1 CMAPPPSSSVS
12 GSMQVQVLYEMMPY
26 AVNTLTYQPL
36 PPAQVTAATPNVGF
50 IQANTTIVLQGSG
63 LSVPLVC
70 QFTCYPADSPFS
82 TSTAL
87 LLSSSMAQCVAP
99 SLPSPVLT
107 GCSVLQVVVLESHTV
122 LWSYEFRYI
131 DQSMLQIPPVVGR
144 PTLQLNAPFVVD
156 AKWDLVVP
164 PALNL
169 IACSFDDF
177 SDLGSSVVVTPAI
190 SATRLSCHVP
200 RGAIGVGVV
209 RVLWQEYAIFTTDIE
224 VIPPAQVDSYS
235 PSIGATTGG
244 TRLRIRGQRFHPA
257 LPVQC
262 RFEGSLAVNAQYM
275 NETLVECVTPPRV
288 QLNQTNVD
296 VVVGRQVV
304 SLQPG
309 FTYLDP
315 PTLVKAIGGSLS
327 VSVQVSL
334 NSRPQEPFDVYCNIA
349 NITTFGEWTKNST
362 SVRCDG
368 GGTSS
373 VALSWNTQEW
383 SERLPIH
390 VSSSVTSLWPMKV
403 FARQAPQLIK
413 VAGQGL
419 FSASHCVVGT
429 KRRVVVNATDD
440 IVFCLVHSDDLGDN
454 AVSVSVSVNN
464 GQIVLASNLTV
475 AVFPAPTLEAIE
487 PAFGSVLGG
496 TLLHMWGSNLPRHD
510 DVGEIWVYVSV
521 ATAGRSSNVS
531 SITCHADNRLVQG
544 RWFVGMNRVTC
555 PVSVSVDRVGLSLNG
570 VDVSNVVLVRDNLL
584 VLVDIV
590 PRMGSVAGGLV
601 SLISTAFN
609 TSRSYGCMV
618 DRQVRVDLV
627 VINATHGQC
636 MLPSF
641 DGSDTTTHSISYFE
655 NQADDGDTA
664 PQSDTL
670 VYWVVQ
676 PPQADSIDP
685 VLAFQSTL
693 TIVALL
699 GRNFIDSPMYHC
711 RIGNT
716 SLPANW
722 ISPTQ
727 LNCVIAVELHANEYS
742 VGLLFAADASNFL
755 VPQPLKLTILPDPE
769 IAFITPTHGNE
780 LTTITIV
787 GSSFPQLVMCAMDQA
802 FVQPTFVNQTMVVC
816 AVPPLLSIPSIL
828 KISLAVNGHTS
839 LASVLFS
846 AESPP
851 AILQVFPA
859 TIASTWTSPFQLMGV
874 FTNTTLQVQCRFE
887 STSWPLVKTTMGTI
901 GNQSTLAFCPP
912 PKVSPSLR
920 IALSVS
926 TNGQAFSN
934 RISVSIVSPATL
946 ASVQPSTVI
955 FGPNSTSAF
964 VSVLGYNMPTECT
977 CEFRLAGQAVAV
989 SSSATWV
996 SSFKVNCIVPPSLG
1010 VNTYAIT
1017 LVYQGMP
1024 LAQNALR
1031 VELAP
1036 VPTVIQVYPTATAT
1050 LQNSSMTIVGSAF
1063 SANTRFMCSFG
1074 DKFVQVVR
1082 TNSTMLSC
1090 LIPSTAVPNVVAFT
1104 LTGNDVVVLVNQ
1116 SFTYFATPQ
1125 VVEIVPSILHPT
1137 TTCDT
1142 VDIRGFDLVPI
1153 RTCHWMAQPTTPT
1166 VVVTRALYVNSTLV
1180 QCNLDTVLATGT
1192 YNVYV
1197 LWNGH
1202 DLSRVGTVQVV
1213 PALNLTSMVPSFGM
1227 TWQSEVVLFGSTFSP
1242 RETVWC
1248 YYDLIHVEAIVV
1260 NSTALRCNL
1269 QLSPAQIKTRHVVY
1283 VAATTNQVDY
1293 SNALP
1298 FQFAPEF
1305 YVRAAMPATGTVAG
1319 QSEVYIVGYFP
1330 VQSGTFECRF
1340 GSAFVPATPLNSSH
1354 LVCLSPPSPTSSGV
1368 PLAVAWN
1375 DLVVDNTLSFKY
1387 VDAFMIVRVRPI
1399 FVPVDT
1405 AVNLEVTTNGGLSHE
1420 DAGSIV
1426 CGDFALAH
1434 IVNSTSMVCPFSSNR
1449 LGIHTIYMQNNRH
1462 RTVLGQVQVTVLSAL
1477 DIDNVTPTQISE
1489 AGGAMVTVRVATDD
1503 IMSLQCRFG
1512 ANSST
1517 VQAMYVSQRH
1527 FTCVAPPSK
1536 PGPVMVSFSY
1546 NDFATPAMASWSLQY
1561 RAMVT
1566 LHQVTPRVGLT
1577 LAASST
1583 EVMVRG
1589 TNFWPSVH
1597 WQCLFGRSNVVP
1609 AVFVN
1614 STAIACAAPAFVSDT
1629 TVDVFVSWNRQET
1642 STNSVSFQVISIPT
1656 TLAMRVARQ
1665 DQMNATVVVY
1675 GASGHFTPGTYTC
1688 GVYTTANNNNVSGP
1702 IMVAASLVNASSG
1715 LECIVPSSFVT
1726 TDLTVDVWFQ
1736 TSKVA
1741 ASVGFVVDSAA
1752 DVLLSGS
1759 YFVQEPRVQLFGV
1772 GLHTHLLCDFG
1783 GSVVG
1788 VENVSP
1794 YVIQCTLPRST
1805 TPTTTLVV
1813 RAGQSLVVLRS
1824 YELPRAV
1831 PPVVQAVLPN
1841 FTSSSMLVNADS
1853 TTVEIVGSHFQP
1865 LASAYC
1871 VVNSTVRIPLQFVS
1885 TSSMTCILS
1894 SRTTTIL
1901 PAVVAS
1907 PTELH
1912 CMAPRQA
1919 PGLVTLSIV
1928 PATMFRQLKSFT
1940 FQYIVRPVLVSVQP
1954 TVGSGGTLVTVT
1966 MSFIPFTPTLSC
1978 QFDVD
1983 MVPAMYVNSTTI
1995 VCQAPR
2001 YHSAGRVALRAF
2013 LDSEN
2018 EVIPSTSA
2026 SATFEFRPTPVVSS
2040 VWPDYML
2047 DKADTILTVHGF
2059 NLDVNTSCVFA
2070 CVSSSNQSVLVHI
2083 NTTVISPTEVQCAVK
2098 KHGHSWPTDVSL
2110 YVSTLESIHSNAIS
2124 IKVLHAVQPQQWTL
2138 SPKSG
2143 SIQGGYS
2150 IQITGAHFPMLTV
2163 TCWIGTVQ
2171 ARGMWVSS
2179 HLVTCRLPAAPDTSL
2194 RQVTLQ
2200 FGEITIPTP
2209 LDFQYTANAVVQSCT
2224 PSTGIANV
2232 PTFIDVAGMHFAF
2245 SQDVQCQ
2252 FDLVS
2257 TPAIHLS
2264 STSLRCLTPPRHV
2277 EGTAT
2282 FQVVSG
2288 LDVLWTSTF
2297 TFIPMPTLHR
2307 PPYPL
2312 VGWPSSTV
2320 HLMGSNLMS
2329 VAYCQFG
2336 DATIVPVQTKS
2347 STHVT
2352 CTVPNNTLG
2361 MMSTSSV
2368 SVRVTA
2374 DELLPTTPLPFTYI
2388 RPMSITSLAVVSSY
2402 VLDVIGHFYDALD
2415 RVDCV
2420 FGLAGNTT
2428 GTVVSSTRLKCPIPD
2443 RQSTADELAT
2453 TPFSVVWNSCNEIPT
2468 TPPLPTKVTFTFPK
2482 PVRVSKLA
2490 PDRGSVDGGTLVRVF
2505 FASVPSTTTIVKCIF
2520 GSQYTLGSYE
2530 ADRRSVVCV
2539 APRGTPNESVDVSLV
2554 VDTAL
2559 IETTLK
2565 YQYVVVPDVLSIAVN
2580 WINQMDLQL
2589 RATVRPPLSSNATV
2603 WLRANGGVPCRGVV
2617 LSETE
2622 VSCALTNVVF
2632 HTTHPTDE
2640 WTMELSVNGVDFKA
2654 LPTHVYIRPERMQ
2667 VFEITPAYAM
2677 VNTSQQVMVT
2687 GRGFELCHQQHRG
2700 AFCTCAFGKV
2710 STVAQY
2716 ISRTLLTCDAPRAFV
2731 GEAVP
2736 FALIAN
2742 GTIVPTSGS
2751 AGLTFAVVHS
2761 TVDAI
2766 YPLSGLARGG
2776 AVINVRGY
2784 DLDPRLGCWFDDK
2797 IFVPATVLNSTWL
2810 QCVAP
2815 ARRTTSTVALAIVLS
2830 LDRQQISP
2838 AVNFTYVDTP
2848 VVTQMSP
2855 PAISDMGSRTVSLVV
2870 QSFVTGMD
2878 WSCRFETSSG
2888 HNFAAPGV
2896 WYAENSTFAC
2906 NVPNIKAFTAVLVYL
2921 VLNGNEI
2928 IGTGW
2933 QVDILAS
2940 NTLMSVVPTLIPRDI
2955 GVPVVV
2961 QTTFVI
2967 PPSASLQCNF
2977 IGPNTTAY
2985 TVPALAV
2992 STTSVACDSPQFALA
3007 GTATLTLGMYG
3018 QAYSTNALSMYVYDR
3033 PLGVSVL
3040 PAFGPVGGNVSVRVL
3055 GTNFLPSLD
3064 LACRFGSSIAVLGRY
3079 ISSNEVHCV
3088 APPSIKA
3095 GMVDVFVTLNGL
3107 YFDPLSLQ
3115 YEYLP
3120 EWHIRTVTPSNAP
3133 ISGGTAIQILLASA
3147 TSFNESV
3154 SCSFEHGGIVPARTL
3169 SNDTIE
3175 CVTPPFDRPTS
3186 VRLGLQT
3193 SSSRLTLAQSATL
3206 IEFVLPIQ
3214 IQSTAPTA
3222 GIERT
3227 KLAVHVYGYNFRPTV
3242 QCRVNHT
3249 IIEGGAMLM
3258 SPFHVRC
3265 VIPAKLA
3272 QDVGTLDVTN
3282 NAIDF
3287 ALAATVHFYPPLIA
3301 VKVSPHNGPVT
3312 GGTPIRLYGTNMHLV
3327 SLCRFDR
3334 ILMPATHIQPN
3345 EIECTTPPHAAGV
3358 IEVALSG
3365 NRRDFTPALVGF
3377 EFQLVPQVS
3386 LVLPLQGQ
3394 VNSLVQVTGSG
3405 FVSPAWCRF
3414 HSEMVEAQVLSS
3426 AALTCMAPPLVLP
3439 VVNGKVQTKVSVEV
3453 SLNEGHDWSFNQVMF
3468 EYVRP
3473 FSVRRVSPVVGSE
3486 SGQTAVHLYGRGFQP
3501 SKRYTCYFDTS
3512 DVLAIFVSAKQ
3523 LVCKTP
3529 AHLPGTVAL
3538 ILADEQANTHS
3549 IPFVFRYTPAIT
3561 LHDVTPS
3568 IASSNGG
3575 DTVWLV
3581 GLHFYFSFA
3590 MACHFDSIVIPAVF
3604 YNATAV
3610 SCVTPPHISGDVTLG
3625 WSANGVDVEP
3635 SGSILF
3641 TFVDPPVIA
3650 AVSKVSSALGD
3661 VVQVTG
3667 RHITPQTVCW
3677 IDGYET
3683 RSVVVSTNAINCTVP
3698 PLENRPTVG
3707 TLQLIRDTSVR
3718 SNVARLLYM
3727 LPAIVRNV
3735 VPPFGST
3742 RGRTPLRI
3750 LGQNFNRSL
3759 HLVCVFSAN
3768 ATSAEL
3774 DRTVA
3779 TFVSPYELHCLSPPT
3794 PEPQAMQVA
3803 VFQYDVAVSST
3814 SGSFRT
3820 IPFAQVYQVTP
3831 DNALHRGGQSIVVRG
3846 AHFVQSSALRCAFG
3860 TQLVPAAYVNSTCV
3874 RCIAPAHETGSVA
3887 FGMSNNNVDVEA
3899 ADDGVQFTFVQPLFV
3914 HSISPASGSVVGN
3927 TTIAITGSG
3936 FGPALTCW
3944 FGDVSV
3950 VTVVTSNA
3958 SAVCVSPPAQKDF
3971 KSTSVMLGVSVGSQ
3985 PPLVFVEFTYVVTNR
4000 VERLTPSQAFSVGG
4014 TTLMIQMTRATQN
4027 VSCWFGNQLPIAAT
4041 SVSSTQ
4047 FACVTPS
4054 APVGIVNLTIT
4065 SGTHGS
4071 MDMLPFEF
4079 VPTPKVLNVAKPTT
4093 SPLSGGSDIEVL
4105 GFHVEFVRQCLV
4117 GGAEPVPAYVVDHS
4131 VHCISP
4137 PQLHPGSYPLVLLSP
4152 YGSIDTTFRVQYADE
4167 IAVVVTEDFPDESTR
4182 PELLQVFP
4190 DTVETS
4196 GGTVLRIRGR
4206 GFQNSRFLACQFGYD
4221 PVPATYLS
4229 STLLTCVAP
4238 RHVPATVV
4246 LEVTC
4251 DGVTFS
4257 LSGTEIQV
4265 VHDAVVTQLS
4275 PGHGTPHGNTLVTIQ
4290 GSHFLPN
4297 SPHLVCRFGP
4307 VRVPATYVSSN
4318 VIQCATPPQEDT
4330 AASVVL
4336 VHVSNNNASFTSH
4349 GLFFTYSPTPW
4360 ISSTWPMRATQIGG
4374 TIVTV
4379 RGYHFTPR
4387 QVFCVWNVLPQRTS
4401 LAQVVTATL
4410 LRCAT
4415 PRNLPVGPLTLQ
4427 LTTNNQDLSTGVNL
4441 VITPNVVLT
4450 KLVPSIGPA
4459 LRGRTLVHVV
4469 GSGFENQVE
4478 LSCRFG
4484 TAKVAATFINSTL
4497 IQCESPPHSVG
4508 TTPLQVTWN
4517 GVDEAVDALPFQFVD
4532 DVEVSVLTP
4541 LHSLVTGQRPVFVK
4555 GLNFLNSSSL
4565 ACRFGELMSPAT
4577 FLSPTLLVCIV
4588 PSRVGNLVD
4597 PVGLVSFDVTCNGVD
4612 FTSSGLQFEYLSA
4625 CPALRY
4631 CSDHDIALVP
4641 NGTFPASDGRNF
4653 SQCLPST
4660 FQPRAGQP
4668 SCLPCPVG
4676 FYCPDFGLS
4685 KPILCPAGFVCDRH
4699 ALRTPETM
4707 CPEGHYCL
4715 PGTKSTN
4722 VLDFENRSDYVVN
4735 YETGITTFDVTSR
4748 LWSVLPRPSPATGS
4762 RRLEQ
4767 PPNSMD
4773 PQCLTRQ
4780 CDFNTSN
4787 LLAEKPFVCPL
4798 GTFCRSG
4805 VSTPLM
4811 QLQNFSSPQPCFR
4824 GFFCPRGSRSPE
4836 GQGPC
4841 PSGYYCPTIT
4851 DAIACPRGSYCPGVG
4866 NVKPIAC
4873 YPGSYQPLDTQPM
4886 CQLCPVGYICPG
4898 FNRTAPVLCP
4908 SGFVCSSWGLSVPV
4922 VTCPSGFYCNE
4933 GTWSSDPAELTQLR
4947 PIPCSR
4953 GTFCYAGVKQDLTID
4968 WLPIAPEGATAKQ
4981 TCTEGTFCPEG
4992 TVASTLCYP
5001 GHYCPPGTQFPLQ
5014 VPLGTFS
5021 QREGSIAPTL
5031 CFPGTF
5037 STFKA
5042 STECRVCPAGYA
5054 CAGYG
5059 VYIPAICAAGY
5070 YRSSIPCPS
5079 GYVCGE
5085 ATTRERQYFH
5095 MCPGGYLCGTET
5107 TQPKQFDHMC
5117 ASGNVCYRGTKD
5129 TESTRFNCPQ
5139 GSFCPAGTA
5148 DPGVK
5153 ETQCPLGTSSQP
5165 VSNEL
5170 TDCSILPVAVC
5181 DKSPVDTSYYPV
5193 FSYVF
5198 QGTTF
5203 QYNSQTNIGRT
5214 PEIQILKKILP
5225 VNLSASAA
5233 PWVND
5238 TVDVIRSCPTVVPS
5252 VGGTLVTIVGRNFL
5266 PSNRLTC
5273 EFQLLGG
5280 DLVFMSVPA
5289 AYVNSTRVTCR
5300 TPPFTFAADSS
5311 QLVADVIVYVTNF
5324 GVHRSATGASILYTS
5339 NPITVDMDCGYN
5351 DDEEGPRPKAL
5362 GWFALRAFSQAFLS
5376 FDLRA
5381 IPADMVYDEHY
5392 KIALYVTPSI
5402 CQDEQCDGRGILK
5415 PAGDDTETSPCRQP
5429 IVLPSWITSSDFEQR
5444 TVVNLTVMALEDMLI
5459 KPEIHLLYGLF
5470 LAAEDFFVNTTQVDI
5485 TSPARANVTQGIVAD
5500 SRPLSSVISF
5510 EERLVPREY
5519 TFVAIYRHEYSL
5531 VTPVPLNLPPRFDQ
5545 FERGRVL
5552 IKANV
5557 SVGSDQPNLRDIP
5570 TPLPLNYWKLPYD
5583 TLETTVAKTAKY
5595 RETFQGLSAAQD
5607 TYAMEQVV
5615 LPYLPFF
5622 SHCRTYDSYIPIYD
5636 LLESPVECQLPGLE
5650 VFDRNWWRRT
5660 FPPIPNQDDIRVVA
5674 PTDVLEEPVAD
5685 YCYRQL
5691 QCNYEEDLASVD
5703 VNPRWY
5709 EAKDLTHLFDM
5720 LNEPVMYAQY
5730 LQGGDLYNTL
5740 LAAANSDIF
5749 VPVLVDRTAAERIE
5763 GGCLLQCY
5771 PRSVTLQLMYYQV
5784 TSELKRLVSATLVFD
5799 EFDNDASVSDYTFK
5813 VEYAPLNYIE
5823 LVIHFAFDLN
5833 VFMVLF
5839 SCIGLTCTAIASV
5852 FWLITRLTTRI
5863 RDPPKLRY
5871 LSYLALI
5878 APPPTI
5884 GIVLA
5889 SLPCATVIGAFYLLL
5904 NGDVFGD
5911 YKANAYPWSPWGSE
5925 FWGLDNMK
5933 NHYMAL
5939 QVDPTM
5945 VQTLR
5950 HGRVGLCFFI
5960 LAIFLL
5966 CEGVMIFI
5974 PRTIS
5979 ISERAAEDKGGDDE
5993 SLWKPT
5999 PWRRANVILT
6009 CAAVSL
6015 FLVMVIEYSF
6025 WTDFGAN
6032 IFYTQLSFE
6041 LVVPTVIM
6049 VVDACVSDSLLYAPI
6064 VCVINV
6070 IFAMVLMAAPDFLG
6084 FVIASFTAFG
6094 LVLVR
6099 RVYMKPTFHA
6109 VVQTLK
6115 ETATA
6120 SKGLAKQAA
6129 TMMRFYLG
6137 RKPKKPP
6144 VADGKSGDAT
6154 KKEDDPPLPPKA
6166 DNDDGGGATVEPII
6180 DCCMEYTM
6188 TTLAMFFQPIVIAL
6202 LMVFRAETSMS
6213 DNWSIRHQDMEYYF
6227 FYFTL
6232 LIPFRLLAD
6241 VFILHVI
6248 ELFRGWKLYD
6258 YFVYCRYRFIQR
6270 EHRWKGM
6277 EHNLDE
6283 CIEQGVRHLDQMC
6296 FSSQYYF
6303 MCAIQTWGM
6312 LSLILAIEIMVRN
6325 QYNMFGDP
6333 AAIYLIPFMLS
6344 VCVFTRNICLYIS
6357 RKFAMYKLRHENTAW
6372 HNAPDDDDSGVP
6384 DWEELERI
6392 KGASHEAFLMNQ
6404 RLTSETFRFKFL
6416 NYNRPWIVAQLP
6428 NILTP
6433 RTLRRARP
6441 YLITQFSK
6449 ILSSL
6454 NPNVS
6459 DDDDDGAV
6467 LLYHYDSEVSN
6478 HLTCLRRRQAA
6489 FWACVTERAIS
6500 RPHSPPLIN
6509 AARKVECESCL
6520 SRRQLQVEMVI
6531 PIEVMGDK
6539 FERSFPSDEFD
6550 VAEWKKYFAQHQK
6563 FKTLCLSCLA
6573 KQKLEMRMPALG
6585 STGDHADDDEAAAT
6599 LGFGQVYLT
6608 AASRALM
6615 LKWYRLGQDRVFGKT
6630 GKRRAVANVSDDDDD
6645 VATRGAIWA
6654 NRPVRL
6660 NAASTAVA
6668 LKWMVSARLNLKAK
6682 VQGKKVTPL
6691 ETSAKPK
6698 RKKPPTKETI
6708 KAQRTKRK

>member
-1 CMAPPPSSSVS
+1 MPPLVRPTTQLDVVFSPNNGADVSPVYTLTVYVDLSFNGVDFTADNVIVRVVTTSFSIAPTFVWNVGIFKDIWITGPNGHLDEAGSALQCQVGSSISPVAATVINSTTATCRVLSTWLQSDLETTLTFGYAGSRLPLGTFPFTFVAPMTITSMAPWFGPGGAAVTMILAKPLSLRMQEAVGCTFGNLYARGQVVNGSVVTCVVPMTDSPTTSVPVSLVVDNQLASWTPVYFTYIVPPTMLDIIVVQRNQTIVVVRTTGPLLPNLSCLFGHDLITPATTRMDSLEVECMAPPASSSVS
-12 GSMQVQVLYEMMPY
+12 GSMQVQLLYEMMPY

-99 SLPSPVLT
+99 SLPSPALT

-122 LWSYEFRYI
+122 LWSYMFRYI

-156 AKWDLVVP
+156 AKWALVVP

-224 VIPPAQVDSYS
+224 VIPPARVDSYS

-262 RFEGSLAVNAQYM
+262 RFGGSLAVNAQYM
-275 NETLVECVTPPRV
+275 NESLVECVTPPRA
-288 QLNQTNVD
+288 QLNQTNMD
-296 VVVGRQVV
+296 VLVGRQVV

-315 PTLVKAIGGSLS
+315 PTLVKAIGGSS
-327 VSVQVSL
+327 IVSVQVSL
-334 NSRPQEPFDVYCNIA
+334 NWRAQEPFGVYCNIA

-368 GGTSS
+368 GGPSS

-383 SERLPIH
+383 SERLPIY

-475 AVFPAPTLEAIE
+475 AVLPAPTLEAIE

-510 DVGEIWVYVSV
+510 DVGEIWVYVSS
-521 ATAGRSSNVS
+521 ATAGWPRNVS
-531 SITCHADNRLVQG
+531 SVTCHADNRLVQG

-555 PVSVSVDRVGLSLNG
+555 PVSVSVHRVGLSLNG

-609 TSRSYGCMV
+609 TSRSYGCVV

-655 NQADDGDTA
+655 NQADDGDSA
-664 PQSDTL
+664 PQSNTL

-676 PPQADSIDP
+676 PPQVDSIDP

-693 TIVALL
+693 TTVALL

-716 SLPANW
+716 SLPASW

-727 LNCVIAVELHANEYS
+727 LNCMIAVELHANEYS

-934 RISVSIVSPATL
+934 RRSVSIVSPATL

-1017 LVYQGMP
+1017 LVYQGLP

-1125 VVEIVPSILHPT
+1125 VLEIVPSILHPT

-1213 PALNLTSMVPSFGM
+1213 PALHLTSMVPSFGM

-1260 NSTALRCNL
+1260 NSTALRCHL
-1269 QLSPAQIKTRHVVY
+1269 QLSPAQIKTHHVVY

-1319 QSEVYIVGYFP
+1319 QSEVYIVG
-1330 VQSGTFECRF
+1330 
-1340 GSAFVPATPLNSSH
+1340 
-1354 LVCLSPPSPTSSGV
+1354 
-1368 PLAVAWN
+1368 
-1375 DLVVDNTLSFKY
+1375 
-1387 VDAFMIVRVRPI
+1387 
-1399 FVPVDT
+1399 
-1405 AVNLEVTTNGGLSHE
+1405 
-1420 DAGSIV
+1420 
-1426 CGDFALAH
+1426 
-1434 IVNSTSMVCPFSSNR
+1434 
-1449 LGIHTIYMQNNRH
+1449 
-1462 RTVLGQVQVTVLSAL
+1462 
-1477 DIDNVTPTQISE
+1477 
-1489 AGGAMVTVRVATDD
+1489 
-1503 IMSLQCRFG
+1503 
-1512 ANSST
+1512 
-1517 VQAMYVSQRH
+1517 
-1527 FTCVAPPSK
+1527 
-1536 PGPVMVSFSY
+1536 
-1546 NDFATPAMASWSLQY
+1546 
-1561 RAMVT
+1561 
-1566 LHQVTPRVGLT
+1566 
-1577 LAASST
+1577 
-1583 EVMVRG
+1583 
-1589 TNFWPSVH
+1589 
-1597 WQCLFGRSNVVP
+1597 
-1609 AVFVN
+1609 
-1614 STAIACAAPAFVSDT
+1614 
-1629 TVDVFVSWNRQET
+1629 
-1642 STNSVSFQVISIPT
+1642 
-1656 TLAMRVARQ
+1656 
-1665 DQMNATVVVY
+1665 
-1675 GASGHFTPGTYTC
+1675 
-1688 GVYTTANNNNVSGP
+1688 
-1702 IMVAASLVNASSG
+1702 LVNASSG
-1715 LECIVPSSFVT
+1715 LECIVPSSLVT

-1741 ASVGFVVDSAA
+1741 ASVGVVLDSAT

-1772 GLHTHLLCDFG
+1772 GLHTHLVCDFG

-1794 YVIQCTLPRST
+1794 YVIQCTLPRPT

-1813 RAGQSLVVLRS
+1813 RAGQSLIVLRS

-1841 FTSSSMLVNADS
+1841 FTSSFMLVNADS
-1853 TTVEIVGSHFQP
+1853 TTVEIVGTHFQP

-1871 VVNSTVRIPLQFVS
+1871 VVNSTPTEWDVALSTNEGRQFVS
-1885 TSSMTCILS
+1885 FPTFVFAMIPAEAEIVDVWPLIGYENKSTRITVEGYSLDTLETLTAASSSTVQCLFGTVAS
-1894 SRTTTIL
+1894 A
-1901 PAVVAS
+1901 AVVAS

-1966 MSFIPFTPTLSC
+1966 MSVIPFTPTLSC

-1995 VCQAPR
+1995 LCQAPR
-2001 YHSAGRVALRAF
+2001 YHSAGRVALRVF

-2018 EVIPSTSA
+2018 EVMPSTSA

-2070 CVSSSNQSVLVHI
+2070 CISSSNQSVLVQI

-2098 KHGHSWPTDVSL
+2098 KYGRSWPTDVSL

-2124 IKVLHAVQPQQWTL
+2124 IKVLHAVQPQRWTL

-2320 HLMGSNLMS
+2320 QLMGSHLMA

-2336 DATIVPVQTKS
+2336 DATIVPVQTKR

-2352 CTVPNNTLG
+2352 CMVPNNTLG

-2388 RPMSITSLAVVSSY
+2388 RPMSITSLAVLSSH

-2443 RQSTADELAT
+2443 RQSTTGELAT

-2468 TPPLPTKVTFTFPK
+2468 TPPLPTNVTFTFPK

-2505 FASVPSTTTIVKCIF
+2505 FASVPSTTTSVKCIF

-2530 ADRRSVVCV
+2530 ADSRSVVCV

-2559 IETTLK
+2559 IETMLK
-2565 YQYVVVPDVLSIAVN
+2565 YQYVVVPVVLSIAVN

-2617 LSETE
+2617 LSKTE

-2640 WTMELSVNGVDFKA
+2640 WTMELSVNGVDFEA

-2687 GRGFELCHQQHRG
+2687 GRGFELCHQQHSG

-2716 ISRTLLTCDAPRAFV
+2716 ISRTVLTCDAPRAFV

-2761 TVDAI
+2761 TVDSL

-2810 QCVAP
+2810 QCVVP
-2815 ARRTTSTVALAIVLS
+2815 ARRTTSTVSLAIVLS

-2848 VVTQMSP
+2848 IVTQMSP

-2870 QSFVTGMD
+2870 QSFVAGMD

-2906 NVPNIKAFTAVLVYL
+2906 NVPNIKASTAVLVHL

-2940 NTLMSVVPTLIPRDI
+2940 NTLMSVVPTLIPREI
-2955 GVPVVV
+2955 GVPIVV

-2967 PPSASLQCNF
+2967 PPSVSLQCNF

-3040 PAFGPVGGNVSVRVL
+3040 PAFGPIGGNVSVRVL
-3055 GTNFLPSLD
+3055 GTNFLPSSD
-3064 LACRFGSSIAVLGRY
+3064 LACRFGTSIAVLGRY
-3079 ISSNEVHCV
+3079 ISSNELHCV
-3088 APPSIKA
+3088 APPSIIA
-3095 GMVDVFVTLNGL
+3095 GMVDVSVTLNGL

-3120 EWHIRTVTPSNAP
+3120 EWHIHTVTPSNAP

-3169 SNDTIE
+3169 SNNTIE
-3175 CVTPPFDRPTS
+3175 CVTPPFDHPTS

-3193 SSSRLTLAQSATL
+3193 SSSGLMLAQSTTV

-3227 KLAVHVYGYNFRPTV
+3227 KLAVHIYGYNFRPTV
-3242 QCRVNHT
+3242 QCRVKHT

-3272 QDVGTLDVTN
+3272 QDVATLDVTN

-3312 GGTPIRLYGTNMHLV
+3312 GGTPIRLYGANMHLV

-3365 NRRDFTPALVGF
+3365 NHRDFTPALVGF

-3405 FVSPAWCRF
+3405 FVSSAWCRF

-3426 AALTCMAPPLVLP
+3426 TALTCMAPPLVLP
-3439 VVNGKVQTKVSVEV
+3439 VVNGKVQTKVPVEV

-3512 DVLAIFVSAKQ
+3512 DVLAIFVTAKQ

-3590 MACHFDSIVIPAVF
+3590 MACHFDSTVIPAVF

-3742 RGRTPLRI
+3742 HGRTPLRI

-3759 HLVCVFSAN
+3759 HLACVFSAN

-3831 DNALHRGGQSIVVRG
+3831 DHALHRGGQSIVVRG

-3860 TQLVPAAYVNSTCV
+3860 TELVPAAYVNSTCV

-3936 FGPALTCW
+3936 FGPTLTCW

-3950 VTVVTSNA
+3950 VAVVTSNA

-3985 PPLVFVEFTYVVTNR
+3985 PPLVFVEYTYVVTNR

-4054 APVGIVNLTIT
+4054 APVGIVNLTVT

-4071 MDMLPFEF
+4071 MDMLPFDF

-4093 SPLSGGSDIEVL
+4093 SPLNGGSDIEVL

-4137 PQLHPGSYPLVLLSP
+4137 PQLDPGSYPLVLLSP
-4152 YGSIDTTFRVQYADE
+4152 YGSIDTTFRVQYADD
-4167 IAVVVTEDFPDESTR
+4167 IAVVVAEGFPDESTR

-4196 GGTVLRIRGR
+4196 GGSVLRIRGR

-4221 PVPATYLS
+4221 SVPATYLS

-4290 GSHFLPN
+4290 GGHFLPN
-4297 SPHLVCRFGP
+4297 APHLVCRFGP

-4330 AASVVL
+4330 AANVVL

-4360 ISSTWPMRATQIGG
+4360 ISSIWPMRATQIGG

-4415 PRNLPVGPLTLQ
+4415 PRNLSVGPLTLQ

-4484 TAKVAATFINSTL
+4484 TARVAATFINSTL

-4508 TTPLQVTWN
+4508 TIPLHVTWN

-4532 DVEVSVLTP
+4532 DLEVSVLTP

-4577 FLSPTLLVCIV
+4577 FISPTLLVCIV

-4612 FTSSGLQFEYLSA
+4612 FTSSGLQFEYLGA

-4631 CSDHDIALVP
+4631 CTDHDIALVP

-4653 SQCLPST
+4653 SQCPPST

-4722 VLDFENRSDYVVN
+4722 VLDFQNRSDYVVN
-4735 YETGITTFDVTSR
+4735 SETGITTFDVTSR
-4748 LWSVLPRPSPATGS
+4748 SWSIVPRPSPATGS

-4767 PPNSMD
+4767 PPNFVD

-4805 VSTPLM
+4805 VSTPSM

-4824 GFFCPRGSRSPE
+4824 GFFCPRGSTSPE

-4873 YPGSYQPLDTQPM
+4873 YPGSYQPLDAQPM

-4898 FNRTAPVLCP
+4898 FNRTAPELCP
-4908 SGFVCSSWGLSVPV
+4908 AGFVCSSWGLSVPV

-5042 STECRVCPAGYA
+5042 STECRICPAGYA

-5107 TQPKQFDHMC
+5107 TQPKQFDHIC

-5198 QGTTF
+5198 QGTTY

-5238 TVDVIRSCPTVVPS
+5238 TIDVIRSCPTVVPS

-5300 TPPFTFAADSS
+5300 TPPFTFVADSS
-5311 QLVADVIVYVTNF
+5311 QLEADVMVYVTNF

-5415 PAGDDTETSPCRQP
+5415 PPGDDTETSPCRQP

-5595 RETFQGLSAAQD
+5595 RETFQGLSAAHD

-5799 EFDNDASVSDYTFK
+5799 EFDNDASVSDYTLK

-5839 SCIGLTCTAIASV
+5839 SCIGFTCTAIASV

-5889 SLPCATVIGAFYLLL
+5889 SVPCATVIGAFYLLL

-6009 CAAVSL
+6009 CAVVSL

-6109 VVQTLK
+6109 IVQTLK
-6115 ETATA
+6115 ETAAA
-6120 SKGLAKQAA
+6120 SKGLAKQAT

-6144 VADGKSGDAT
+6144 VADGKSADAT
-6154 KKEDDPPLPPKA
+6154 KKEDDPLPPKV
-6166 DNDDGGGATVEPII
+6166 DTDDGGGATVEPII

-6344 VCVFTRNICLYIS
+6344 VCIFTRNMCLYIS

-6459 DDDDDGAV
+6459 DDDDDDGKP
-6467 LLYHYDSEVSN
+6467 HFGPVSLN
-6478 HLTCLRRRQAA
+6478 APSRDLIRLWLAKARRRLRLRLAVQ
-6489 FWACVTERAIS
+6489 
-6500 RPHSPPLIN
+6500 PLIN

-6645 VATRGAIWA
+6645 VATRGAVWA